1 MHMGGSFVADI
12 DKLSKQIIDFA
23 ERLADVSDA
32 AKGKGIRRRSI
43 GTRWV
48 LLPAAGAG
56 IYALATSGSFA
67 RRTKSAV
74 EQAKARASDLPE
86 DLFNRVRQTSPTT
99 NQNMSEGTGQ
109 SHSGTSKSGSGRR
122 TTSSRRRSSGRKSA
136 SAR

>member
-1 MHMGGSFVADI
+1 VADI
-12 DKLSKQIIDFA
+12 DKLSKQIIDFG

-32 AKGKGIRRRSI
+32 AQGKGVRRRST

-74 EQAKARASDLPE
+74 EQVKARASDLPD
-86 DLFNRVRQTSPTT
+86 DLLNRVRQTSPTT
-99 NQNMSEGTGQ
+99 NQSVSPSTGQ
-109 SHSGTSKSGSGRR
+109 SRSGSSRSGSGRR
-122 TTSSRRRSSGRKSA
+122 QSSSRGRSSGRKSA
-136 SAR
+136 SARRT

>member
-1 MHMGGSFVADI
+1 MADI
-12 DKLSKQIIDFA
+12 DKLSKQMIDFA

-32 AKGKGIRRRSI
+32 VKGKGLRRRST
-43 GTRWV
+43 GTLWV

-56 IYALATSGSFA
+56 IYALATSGSLA

-86 DLFNRVRQTSPTT
+86 DLLGRVRQPTT
-99 NQNMSEGTGQ
+99 TANQSGSRDTGQ
-109 SHSGTSKSGSGRR
+109 TRSGTARSSSGRR
-122 TTSSRRRSSGRKSA
+122 TSSSRRRSSARKSA